1 MFQKNV
7 NQVFNLDV
15 TTKGTLLGASADEFN
30 VSYAPANDLTQVTE
44 VAGGCT
50 EFVRT
55 IDNPR
60 QIKVSLYA
68 PAGSKVLHF
77 DPDDKD
83 DNGNP
88 TTTIQAGDV
97 IKYADGMYVMVLKVI
112 NGKAYLKTPIKVAVT
127 AGSILAQVG
136 NTGIYKT
143 PDISIPNT
151 GDYILMI
158 YAPTHNVF
166 IEERVTI
173 VDNSTHYDADAPDGD
188 TTAVAV

>member
-15 TTKGTLLGASADEFN
+15 TTKGTLFGADANDFT

-44 VAGGCT
+44 VSGGCT

-60 QIKVSLYA
+60 QIKVSMYA
-68 PAGSKVLHF
+68 PAGSRVLHF
-77 DPDDKD
+77 DPNDKD
-83 DNGNP
+83 SDNNP

-97 IKYADGMYVMVLKVI
+97 IEYATGKYVMVLKVV
-112 NGKAYLKTPIKVAVT
+112 NGKAYLKMPIKVAVN
-127 AGSILAQVG
+127 AGDVLKQAG

-143 PDISIPNT
+143 PDMSIGNA
-151 GDYILMI
+151 GDYIVMI

-173 VDNSTHYDADAPDGD
+173 VDNATHYDADAPDD